1 MNKSR
6 VLTINGVTKHIKE
19 WALIH
24 NIPFSIVESRWDK
37 GVRDVLTLLSPR
49 KQFIQLTYKEQ
60 TATLKQWASITGIKY
75 DTLHSRYRRNKDPE
89 SVLSPWCFKTNIVKI
104 K

>member
-1 MNKSR
+1 MYKPR
-6 VLTINGVTKHIKE
+6 LLTIKGITKHIKE
-19 WALIH
+19 WALIY

-49 KQFIQLTYKEQ
+49 KEFIQLTYNEQ

-75 DTLHSRYRRNKDPE
+75 DTLHSRYTKNKDPE
-89 SVLSPWCFKTNIVKI
+89 KVLSPWCFNSHTI
-104 K
+104 KN